1 MNEESIIFN
10 MDNEPTITIPVSAL
24 RLIDFHG
31 YMERVTELFQENQ
44 DRTVQDVYEI
54 VEGEFERYFQRR
66 RYVDYQSFRQAR
78 YYYTRAVLNRDIK

>member
-1 MNEESIIFN
+1 
-10 MDNEPTITIPVSAL
+10 MDKEPTITIPVSAL

-54 VEGEFERYFQRR
+54 VEGEFERFFQRR
-66 RYVDYQSFRQAR
+66 RYLDYQSFRQAR
-78 YYYTRAVLNRDIK
+78 YYYTRSVLNRDIK

>member
-1 MNEESIIFN
+1 
-10 MDNEPTITIPVSAL
+10 MDKEPTITIPVSAL

-31 YMERVTELFQENQ
+31 YMERVTELFQANQ

-78 YYYTRAVLNRDIK
+78 YYYTGAVLNRDIK